1 MITAF
6 AANWGFMMP
15 AGTTS
20 LALAY
25 GTGRLTVAQ
34 MAYAGL
40 WMDLGGVFFILA
52 VVLGIGAL
60 VL

>member
-1 MITAF
+1 
-6 AANWGFMMP
+6 
-15 AGTTS
+15 
-20 LALAY
+20 
-25 GTGRLTVAQ
+25 